1 MNHFKQSKHLV
12 QNFRNKD
19 AILKRDGNY
28 SLQFL
33 FDDDDDD
40 YDDDDDDD
48 DNNNNNN
55 KINYLHPVLQNSET
69 MLRHIHSS

>member
-12 QNFRNKD
+12 QNFRNKE

-40 YDDDDDDD
+40 YN
-48 DNNNNNN
+48 DNNDN
-55 KINYLHPVLQNSET
+55 KINDPHPVLQNSET